1 VLAAVTGV
9 LSARCFV
16 HPLTRIR
23 RTMRDRQ
30 RVATL
35 LQLIDKRYRSV
46 TARIAF
52 GAPLTAERGTSV
64 NGELAMRMR
73 DLLSDPSAAWKPL
86 SRRPSDPATTAA

>member
-1 VLAAVTGV
+1 MPATVSGV
-9 LSARCFV
+9 LSARSFA
-16 HPLTRIR
+16 HPLTPIR
-23 RTMRDRQ
+23 RSPRDRQ

-64 NGELAMRMR
+64 NGELTMRMR
-73 DLLSDPSAAWKPL
+73 DLLLDPSAAWKPL